1 MDDMSTEKQV
11 GSMRTN
17 MVETGFSP
25 LFKILN
31 EETEKKDERGG
42 DEGTSQKTW
51 TWDESLGL

>member
-17 MVETGFSP
+17 MVETGFSL

-42 DEGTSQKTW
+42 TKALLRRHG
-51 TWDESLGL
+51 LGMNL